1 MAHIHGR
8 GFIHRDVKPH
18 NVLLNGTGD
27 ALICDLGTVKNMAAQ
42 RGGEEKVDEMDEEYD
57 PEAPVAMT
65 TNLGTPLYMAPE
77 QGLHAEYTNAVDV
90 WAYGIMMVRLF
101 SLGDP
106 YHSNITIKELKTQVA
121 TNKIKPNTLKVEEL
135 PHPRIKDIVEGCLE
149 FRPIERYTFAQVE
162 LKLAKVLKEM
172 ESTAKRDKENK
183 AVALSEELRLFL
195 ESNGLGDY
203 FDQFVEDGATC
214 KDDLV
219 LFTSDD
225 LLGYGMKKLRA
236 RKAMKLFA
244 L

>member
-1 MAHIHGR
+1 
-8 GFIHRDVKPH
+8 
-18 NVLLNGTGD
+18 
-27 ALICDLGTVKNMAAQ
+27 MAAQ

-121 TNKIKPNTLKVEEL
+121 TNKIKPNTLKAEEL

-172 ESTAKRDKENK
+172 ESMAKRDKENK

-203 FDQFVEDGATC
+203 FDQFVEDGVTC

-225 LLGYGMKKLRA
+225 LMGYGMKKMSA